1 MLRVAINGMGRIGRA
16 LFKVVLE
23 NPEFKLAAVN
33 DLMPVE
39 NLVYLLRYDTVYGRY
54 GESVEEVSGDLKVG
68 GVEYKYLK
76 EKDPAS
82 LPWKEMG
89 VDLVF
94 ECTGVFERQEDLAK
108 HLKAGARYVLLS
120 APSKSMEV
128 ATVVYGVNAAP
139 EGERAISCASCT
151 TNAITPVVEVLG
163 RRIGVRKAVMSTI
176 HAYTATQ
183 HIVDGPTKGFRR
195 GRAGAANLVPT
206 STGAARTTTRV
217 LTQYAGKFDG
227 AAIRAPLAVGSLADI
242 VLVTD
247 RETSVEEV
255 NGILREEAASER
267 YAGVLGVT
275 DDPIVS
281 SDIIRDPHASVVDL
295 GMTQVVDGDLVK
307 VMTWYDNEWG
317 YVHQLT
323 REAMRI
329 DRESRHG

>member
-1 MLRVAINGMGRIGRA
+1 MLRIAINGMGRIGRA

-54 GESVEEVSGDLKVG
+54 GKAVEEVSGDLRVD

-89 VDLVF
+89 IDLVF
-94 ECTGVFERQEDLAK
+94 ECTGVFESAEDLAR
-108 HLKAGARYVLLS
+108 HLHAGARYVLLS
-120 APSKSMEV
+120 APSKSKEV

-139 EGERAISCASCT
+139 EGEKAISCASCT

-163 RRIGVRKAVMSTI
+163 RRIGIRKAVMSTI

-206 STGAARTTTRV
+206 STGAAKTTTRV

-227 AAIRAPLAVGSLADI
+227 AAIRAPLAVGSLADM
-242 VLVTD
+242 VLLAD
-247 RETSVEEV
+247 RATSVEEV

-275 DDPIVS
+275 DDRIVS
-281 SDIIRDPHASVVDL
+281 SDIIKDPHASVVDL

-317 YVHQLT
+317 YVHQLV
-323 REAMRI
+323 REALRI
-329 DRESRHG
+329 ERESRHG